1 MHAHMWGNVLLVRYT
16 HSIALD
22 VRNTKKQNRNENKEE
37 NPGREIFW
45 LL

>member
-1 MHAHMWGNVLLVRYT
+1 MLVRYT

-22 VRNTKKQNRNENKEE
+22 VRNTKKQNRKENKEE